1 MRACVTHGHAPPQ
14 HARSELDHVPFRPT
28 FFFSACSR
36 ANRGRLLCTQK
47 HVAERGGGGA
57 PPSPAV
63 LADLTQDAPCHLTSR
78 TTLLSPQIFFEEQ
91 MFNFFRG
98 LGDDDTKATRNNVR
112 EMEVLQDLIEGR
124 FPPVGAF

>member
-1 MRACVTHGHAPPQ
+1 MVMPR
-14 HARSELDHVPFRPT
+14 RSMHVLNWTMFHFGQR
-28 FFFSACSR
+28 FFSQPVRVRIGAGCCVLKSMSL
-36 ANRGRLLCTQK
+36 N
-47 HVAERGGGGA
+47 GGGGA

-98 LGDDDTKATRNNVR
+98 LGDDDTKATRKNVR